1 MMSCHRCGRELQLL
15 AKTGR
20 TDGCPYCHSD
30 LKCCL
35 NCRLH
40 DPGANNQCRE
50 PQAEW
55 VSEKDKAN
63 FCEFFELGETSLPNQ
78 PGLACAQSETRR
90 ARDAFD
96 ALFPKKR

>member
-1 MMSCHRCGRELQLL
+1 MRSCHHGGRELQLL
-15 AKTGR
+15 ARVQR

-40 DPGANNQCRE
+40 DPGANNQCLE

-55 VSEKDKAN
+55 VTDKDKAN
-63 FCEFFELGETSLPNQ
+63 FCEFFEFRGTSPLTQ
-78 PGLACAQSETRR
+78 PGLAGSQSDVRQAR
-90 ARDAFD
+90 AAFD
-96 ALFPKKR
+96 SLFGNKR